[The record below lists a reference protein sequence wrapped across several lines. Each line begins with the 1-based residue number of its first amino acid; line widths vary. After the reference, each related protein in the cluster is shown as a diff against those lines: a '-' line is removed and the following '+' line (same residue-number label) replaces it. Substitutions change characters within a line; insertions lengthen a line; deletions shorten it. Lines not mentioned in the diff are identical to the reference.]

1 MRDVARAAGVAV
13 ETLYSH
19 YPSKRALLDA
29 VVQAGYPRTYVGVP
43 VAETVRQESLEDHTS
58 YVPSRR
64 VSTASSR
71 SSSTMR
77 PPSIL

>member
-1 MRDVARAAGVAV
+1 VKEQGPALIPKNVLDELESVTPSRA
-13 ETLYSH
+13 
-19 YPSKRALLDA
+19 DA
-29 VVQAGYPRTYVGVP
+29 SYVGVP
-43 VAETVRQESLEDHTS
+43 VAETVRQESLEDRTS

-64 VSTASSR
+64 VSTASR

>member
-1 MRDVARAAGVAV
+1 VKEQGPALIPKNVLDELESVTPSRA
-13 ETLYSH
+13 
-19 YPSKRALLDA
+19 DA
-29 VVQAGYPRTYVGVP
+29 SYVGVP
-43 VAETVRQESLEDHTS
+43 VAETVRQESLEDRTS

-64 VSTASSR
+64 VSTASPR